1 MKKLITLALLTI
13 LVLSIASASMS
24 SDDKSALESAT
35 ERVFKSQS
43 VVCDVD
49 AEVTTDDDLKIF
61 IIPTGGSDENTS
73 MSLNACVGLAT
84 GAYLYAYKNYPDTN
98 NLQLLF
104 GAEKNVSIIEMYGL
118 RSWIEE
124 IKPDQNGTY
133 SEDDIGNL
141 ALRIF
146 STMKQAE

>member
-1 MKKLITLALLTI
+1 MKKLIILALLAV
-13 LVLSIASASMS
+13 LVLTIASAGMS
-24 SDDKSALESAT
+24 GDDKSALESAT

-49 AEVTTDDDLKIF
+49 AEVTDDDDLKIF
-61 IIPTGGSDENTS
+61 VIPVGGSNENTS

-84 GAYLYAYKNYPDTN
+84 GAYLYAYKNYPDAN
-98 NLQLLF
+98 KLQLIF
-104 GAEKNVSIIEMYGL
+104 GAEKNVPIIEMYGL

-124 IKPDQNGTY
+124 LTPDQNGTY

-141 ALRIF
+141 ALRIS

>member
-1 MKKLITLALLTI
+1 MKRSIILALLAM
-13 LVLSIASASMS
+13 LVISIASASMS

-43 VVCDVD
+43 VVYDVD
-49 AEVTTDDDLKIF
+49 AEVTTDDNLTIF
-61 IIPTGGSDENTS
+61 IVPVGGSDENTS
-73 MSLNACVGLAT
+73 KSLNACVALAT
-84 GAYLYAYKNYPDTN
+84 GAYLYAYKNYPETN
-98 NLQLLF
+98 DLQLFF
-104 GAEKNVSIIEMYGL
+104 GAEKNVPIIEMYGL
-118 RSWIEE
+118 KSWIDE

>member
-1 MKKLITLALLTI
+1 MKKLIILTLSAM
-13 LVLSIASASMS
+13 LVISIASASIS

-35 ERVFKSQS
+35 ERVLKSQS

-49 AEVTTDDDLKIF
+49 AEVTTDDNLKIF
-61 IIPTGGSDENTS
+61 IVPAGGSDENTS
-73 MSLNACVGLAT
+73 KSLNACVALAT
-84 GAYLYAYKNYPDTN
+84 GAYLYAYKNYPETN
-98 NLQLLF
+98 DLQLLF
-104 GAEKNVSIIEMYGL
+104 GAEKNVPIIEMYGL
-118 RSWIEE
+118 KNWIEE